1 MSRRASPPVHFASP
15 AQLRR
20 SCTCAFTHRK
30 ENIVTTYR
38 ELQAQIERLQAQAES
53 VRLEEKRAAV
63 SRIREEIARYDLT
76 PRDLFGDRPR
86 RPRRSPRRGVVQ
98 PKYRDPQTGA
108 TWSGRGREPLWITGR
123 SREQFLIGPS
133 S

>member
-1 MSRRASPPVHFASP
+1 M
-15 AQLRR
+15 
-20 SCTCAFTHRK
+20 
-30 ENIVTTYR
+30 
-38 ELQAQIERLQAQAES
+38 
-53 VRLEEKRAAV
+53 
-63 SRIREEIARYDLT
+63 
-76 PRDLFGDRPR
+76 
-86 RPRRSPRRGVVQ
+86 VQ